1 MSNERDRVISIT
13 LTESEWQAFVARQ
26 PQPVNWLRDR
36 IRDEVATPTEQQT
49 KSAPQAPPP
58 PPRLA
63 GHHQLEDCTPGPALH
78 GYPSAVAF
86 DNRLHDR
93 EPQAAAS

>member
-36 IRDEVATPTEQQT
+36 IRDEVATPTEQHT
-49 KSAPQAPPP
+49 KSAA
-58 PPRLA
+58 
-63 GHHQLEDCTPGPALH
+63 
-78 GYPSAVAF
+78 
-86 DNRLHDR
+86 
-93 EPQAAAS
+93 